1 MFCHWLE
8 CNGTIFSLVG
18 YVSATSATYTS
29 NRNNDRVLFTYTN
42 GVITDPNGNIATSS
56 ADAENGDETTLALSY
71 LNWPANLY
79 VTVAG
84 TAITLNNIHAM
95 LPRDYHFYWLYHDDA
110 PFGLTY
116 IVHQP
121 TLGQYQ
127 LFNWDNLLNEETY
140 LAEASI
146 TAPV

>member
-56 ADAENGDETTLALSY
+56 ADAENGDETTPALSY

-84 TAITLNNIHAM
+84 TAITLDNIHAM

-110 PFGLTY
+110 AVGTAY
-116 IVHQP
+116 AVYQP
-121 TLGQYQ
+121 MLGTFQVFQ
-127 LFNWDNLLNEETY
+127 FIGVANHLEY
-140 LAEASI
+140 LAPATT